1 MTFSE
6 YENKFAELSQREKV
20 LIFVSGV
27 VIILAV
33 IVFLFIDPGIQKNS
47 QTSASIV
54 TVEEEIK
61 TLQALQIVYEEALG
75 QDPNAKLKTQ
85 IAQIDKRMERLQD
98 EFSAQLSDLIL
109 PRQMPVLIEK
119 VFSQAEGLKLI
130 EMASITPVNIFVD
143 KPAMKD
149 VPLYQH
155 GVTLT
160 FEGRFFAVRDFLAR
174 LEQLTD
180 RIYWRSMAYHVKEY
194 PVAEVTLE
202 VYTLSTEKAFIGV
215 E

>member
-1 MTFSE
+1 MTFND
-6 YENKFAELSQREKV
+6 YENKFTELSQREKV
-20 LIFVSGV
+20 LIFVSGLV
-27 VIILAV
+27 VILSV
-33 IVFLFIDPGIQKNS
+33 IVFLLIDPAIQSNS
-47 QTSASIV
+47 KTNNSIM
-54 TVEEEIK
+54 TVEDEIK
-61 TLQALQIVYEEALG
+61 NLRALQSVYEEALG
-75 QDPNAKLKTQ
+75 QDPDAKLKTQ
-85 IAQIDKRMERLQD
+85 IAQVDKRMSRLQN

-109 PRQMPVLIEK
+109 PRQMPILIEQ

-130 EMASITPVNIFVD
+130 EMASITPENIFAD
-143 KPAMKD
+143 KPSMKD

-160 FEGRFFAVRDFLAR
+160 FEGRFFAVRDFLGR

-180 RIYWRSMAYHVKEY
+180 RIYWRSMAYNVKEY